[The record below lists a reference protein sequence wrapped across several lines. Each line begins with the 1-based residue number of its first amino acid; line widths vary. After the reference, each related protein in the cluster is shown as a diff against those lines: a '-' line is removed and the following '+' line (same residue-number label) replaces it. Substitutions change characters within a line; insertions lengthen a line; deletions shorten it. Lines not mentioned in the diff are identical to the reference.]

1 MSEATGHS
9 CGDVTEGK
17 DRHLLIAVDGSV
29 GSAKAVFYVADL
41 LGLFPGIRV
50 SLLHVILLPQGED
63 FPGFSSREDALR
75 AREEEAATF
84 LERYHEVLL
93 QGGFAPEKVKTVV
106 LSTDR
111 EVVAETI
118 LKKHE
123 EIGSCTIVLGRR
135 GMSHQEEFLFGSVS
149 SRVVHKARK
158 CSVWVIE

>member
-1 MSEATGHS
+1 MNETTGHS

-41 LGLFPGIRV
+41 LGLMPGFRL
-50 SLLHVILLPQGED
+50 SLFHVILLPRNED
-63 FPGFSSREDALR
+63 FPGFTSREDALR
-75 AREEEAATF
+75 AREAAAGTF
-84 LERYHEVLL
+84 LDRYREVLF
-93 QGGFAPEKVKTVV
+93 QGGFAPEKVNII
-106 LSTDR
+106 LRSTDR
-111 EVVAETI
+111 DVVAEAI
-118 LKKHE
+118 LKEHE

>member
-1 MSEATGHS
+1 MNGTSGHS

-17 DRHLLIAVDGSV
+17 DRHLLIAVDGSI

-41 LGLFPGIRV
+41 LGLFPGFRL
-50 SLLHVILLPQGED
+50 SLFHVILLPRNED

-75 AREEEAATF
+75 AREEEAGVF
-84 LERYHEVLL
+84 LDRYREVLY
-93 QGGFAPEKVKTVV
+93 QGGFAPEKVNIAV

-111 EVVAETI
+111 EVVAEAI
-118 LKKHE
+118 LNKHE

-149 SRVVHKARK
+149 TRVVHKARR